1 MAESSSKSIDVIA
14 RIAIPLLAFLG
25 GMLAQYAIASRT
37 LTQQE
42 FTTATA
48 IATNETAQKND
59 KLKEWADLVI
69 AQYVAEKKQAQPPKP
84 PIPIAPSQDAF
95 LVSRSIADQVCLFP
109 KQGFREPFSTSIIDT
124 IDSHPEQVKG
134 MDARVVAVK
143 AVSDYR
149 ILRLQ
154 YEAVQGILKDSCG
167 FLLKR

>member
-1 MAESSSKSIDVIA
+1 MAESPSSSIDLIA

-25 GMLAQYAIASRT
+25 GMYVQYAIASRT

-48 IATNETAQKND
+48 IATSDAAQKND
-59 KLKEWADLVI
+59 KLREWANLVI
-69 AQYVAEKKQAQPPKP
+69 AQYVAGKKQTQLARPL
-84 PIPIAPSQDAF
+84 IPVDPSQDIF
-95 LVSRSIADQVCLFP
+95 LVSRVIADKVCLFP
-109 KQGFREPFSTSIIDT
+109 KEGFLEPRASIVDT
-124 IDSHPEQVKG
+124 IDNHPEQAKG
-134 MDARVVAVK
+134 MDARIVAVK
-143 AVSDYR
+143 AISDYR